1 MAKKILI
8 VEDDEKLI
16 ASLADNLR
24 VEGYKVFTALD
35 GESGWELARKNTYD
49 LIVLDIM
56 LPGLDGLSLCRRI
69 RNDSKIPDMPIIILT
84 ARGTEGDK
92 VHGLDYGADDYIVK
106 PFGLH
111 EFLARVRV
119 QMRRPLP
126 DQNARRELIS
136 GGLRLDLTGRR
147 VFKGS
152 QEVKLSNKE
161 FDLLAELM
169 RNKNAVLSR
178 DLILTK
184 VWGYDYFGDKRTVD
198 VHIRWL
204 REKIEDN
211 PSSPN
216 ASAPS
221 AASAIALRIE
231 HGICLLACRR
241 RRLMP
246 SLLQQPTQA
255 GPAQP
260 RCRHPQT
267 ALTVK
272 RRRTRKSRK
281 QSRVHCDFQGRL

>member
-1 MAKKILI
+1 MLCSLTALWMTFMAKKILI

-69 RNDSKIPDMPIIILT
+69 RNDGKIPNMPIIILT

-136 GGLRLDLTGRR
+136 RGLRLDLTGRR
-147 VFKGS
+147 VFKGG

-169 RNKNAVLSR
+169 RNKTAVLSR

-211 PSSPN
+211 PSSPK
-216 ASAPS
+216 
-221 AASAIALRIE
+221 RI
-231 HGICLLACRR
+231 
-241 RRLMP
+241 
-246 SLLQQPTQA
+246 S
-255 GPAQP
+255 
-260 RCRHPQT
+260 
-267 ALTVK
+267 TV
-272 RRRTRKSRK
+272 RGVGYRFE
-281 QSRVHCDFQGRL
+281 D